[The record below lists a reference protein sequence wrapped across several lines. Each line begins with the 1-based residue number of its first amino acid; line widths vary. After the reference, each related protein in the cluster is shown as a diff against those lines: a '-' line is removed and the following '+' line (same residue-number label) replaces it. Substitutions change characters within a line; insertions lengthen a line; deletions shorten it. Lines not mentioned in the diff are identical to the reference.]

1 MAALKH
7 HKEQIFEGRAF
18 TVAKCAVEHM
28 CQGEWDFSQSQGTRK
43 PEVPC
48 EFEVE
53 EKS

>member
-7 HKEQIFEGRAF
+7 HKQQICESRDFAI
-18 TVAKCAVEHM
+18 AKCAMEHM

-43 PEVPC
+43 SEVPC

-53 EKS
+53 DK